1 VPVLG
6 AAVAAL
12 FAGLALFQIAL
23 ALGAPWGRLAW
34 GGAHEGV
41 LPDRL
46 RLASLAALVPI
57 LAGLAAALRA
67 GGWLDWPG
75 PGVATGL
82 LYALAALFAVSF
94 VGNAL
99 SRSPAE
105 RRMGVPL
112 TLALAAGC
120 LALAL
125 GG

>member
-1 VPVLG
+1 MR
-6 AAVAAL
+6 
-12 FAGLALFQIAL
+12 
-23 ALGAPWGRLAW
+23 WGRRG

-41 LPDRL
+41 LPDKL

-75 PGVATGL
+75 AGVATAL

-112 TLALAAGC
+112 TLALCAGC
-120 LALAL
+120 LALAI
-125 GG
+125 GA